1 MKAGKWF
8 KLRRERDPGG
18 LPYSWPEATRQ
29 MWKNQIKAR
38 AGKGIRKTF
47 EFLKDGFHRIDPS
60 PAILVV
66 FPREY
71 AMSGHLAS
79 IRKVWEN
86 LQLINFECW
95 RTGVRMST
103 PGRYFG
109 TGAVVVWT
117 KHALRKLAELSPVFV
132 PIWEDLK
139 DISAGEC
146 GIYLADEPSPAWL
159 ASIRPA
165 EERLFSEFRDGHNLD
180 MIGLD
185 LRRPSDEIAQLQ
197 ARAMDFLLEEKYEEG
212 EALLKDMLVRWPD
225 SWRAYWDLA
234 RSALWRDD
242 PGRALAVIR
251 LARKQFPDAL
261 NFDRMAVDCAIQ
273 LKDWAMAER
282 HLKRLWGLN
291 PWDPNLL
298 IRYAE
303 TAFGRNGFSLS
314 AKLYEDCMECGDLN
328 ISARINYGVS
338 LSKIGRMKEAVAI
351 FRLLEKEDPGNP
363 TILNNVGFILASEGH
378 PIEALH
384 YCRRAV
390 ELAPDREY
398 IWDSL
403 GFVQL
408 KTRNYQ
414 EATRAFLK
422 AVDLNPTFPDAWR
435 HLLHAYHKDGKTDRL
450 EGAKAYVGQVLPGE
464 LARFEREKDSDILD

>member
-1 MKAGKWF
+1 MKVGKWF
-8 KLRRERDPGG
+8 ELRRECDPGG

-29 MWKNQIKAR
+29 MWKGHIKER
-38 AGKGIRKTF
+38 SGRGIRKTF
-47 EFLKDGFHRIDPS
+47 EALKREIRRIDPS

-66 FPREY
+66 FPKELPI
-71 AMSGHLAS
+71 SGHLAS
-79 IRKVWEN
+79 IRKTWEN
-86 LQLINFECW
+86 LQLISFDCW
-95 RTGVRMST
+95 KTGVPMRT

-109 TGAVVVWT
+109 TSAVIIWT
-117 KHALRKLAELSPVFV
+117 KYTLRKLAETSPLFV

-139 DISAGEC
+139 NLPVGKC
-146 GIYLADEPSPAWL
+146 GIYLADEPTAAWL
-159 ASIRPA
+159 ASIRPD
-165 EERLFSEFRDGHNLD
+165 EERLFDEFRDARNLD

-185 LRRPSDEIAQLQ
+185 LRKPSDEIAQLQ

-212 EALLKDMLVRWPD
+212 EALLRDILGNWPD

-234 RSALWRDD
+234 MSAIWQDD
-242 PGRALAVIR
+242 PSRALAVIR
-251 LARKQFPDAL
+251 RAQGRCPDAL
-261 NFDRMAVDCAIQ
+261 NFDRLAADCAAK
-273 LKDWAMAER
+273 LKKWAVAER

-298 IRYAE
+298 LRYAGV
-303 TAFGRNGFSLS
+303 AFGRGNYSLAVRLYEVCRDCGSLS
-314 AKLYEDCMECGDLN
+314 FGALTE
-328 ISARINYGVS
+328 YGIA
-338 LSKIGRMKEAVAI
+338 LSKVNRCNEALAV
-351 FRLLEKEDPGNP
+351 FTDLEKEDPGNP
-363 TILNNVGFILASEGH
+363 NLLNNIGFILASAGRSAEG
-378 PIEALH
+378 LG
-384 YCRRAV
+384 YCRRAL

-435 HLLHAYHKDGKTDRL
+435 HLLHAYHKEGKTDRL
-450 EGAKAYVGQVLPGE
+450 EGAKAYVGQVLPDQ

>member
-1 MKAGKWF
+1 MKVGKWF
-8 KLRRERDPGG
+8 ELRRECDPGG

-29 MWKNQIKAR
+29 MWKGHIKER
-38 AGKGIRKTF
+38 SGRGIRKTF
-47 EFLKDGFHRIDPS
+47 EALKREIRRIDPS

-66 FPREY
+66 FPKELPI
-71 AMSGHLAS
+71 SGHLAS
-79 IRKVWEN
+79 IRKTWEN
-86 LQLINFECW
+86 LQLISFDCW
-95 RTGVRMST
+95 KTGVPMRT

-109 TGAVVVWT
+109 TSAVIIWT
-117 KHALRKLAELSPVFV
+117 KYILRKLAETSPLFV

-139 DISAGEC
+139 NLPAGKC
-146 GIYLADEPSPAWL
+146 GIYLADEPSATWL
-159 ASIRPA
+159 ASIRPD
-165 EERLFSEFRDGHNLD
+165 EERLFDEFRGARNLD

-185 LRRPSDEIAQLQ
+185 LRKPGDEIVQLQ
-197 ARAMDFLLEEKYEEG
+197 AQAMKFLMEEKYEEG
-212 EALLKDMLVRWPD
+212 EALLRDILADWPD

-234 RSALWRDD
+234 MSAIWQEN
-242 PGRALAVIR
+242 PSRALAVIQHAQR
-251 LARKQFPDAL
+251 QYPGAL
-261 NFDRMAVDCAIQ
+261 NFDRLAADCAIK
-273 LKDWAMAER
+273 LKKWALAER

-291 PWDPNLL
+291 PWDPNLM

-435 HLLHAYHKDGKTDRL
+435 HLLHAYHKEGKTDRL